1 MPMFMKMSMSIAM
14 FMPIFIKIN
23 KLFICFDE
31 EEEVGDGGGLN
42 FLFSS
47 YTFQRSYLAMTFEML
62 LN

>member
-31 EEEVGDGGGLN
+31 EEEVGDGREEERAREGGAEG
-42 FLFSS
+42 SS
-47 YTFQRSYLAMTFEML
+47 
-62 LN
+62 